1 MRRYGKLFVAGTC
14 AMTLGFLGIA
24 LGQETKPEDVMNA
37 RISQLEEQVANIDN
51 LLHLRTDTPGI
62 QDRAN
67 RDYNVE
73 TRLTALERSLAQINN
88 QLQDLQR
95 QMSDA
100 VRMAS
105 QAQSDAQMAQQLAR
119 DAASRIH

>member
-1 MRRYGKLFVAGTC
+1 MRSYWKPVIAGAC
-14 AMTLGFLGIA
+14 AMTLGLLTIA
-24 LGQETKPEDVMNA
+24 HGQQPKPEDVTNA
-37 RISQLEEQVANIDN
+37 RISRLEQQVANLDN

-67 RDYNVE
+67 RDYNVD
-73 TRLTALERSLAQINN
+73 TRLTAIERSLAQINN
-88 QLQDLQR
+88 ELQDLQR
-95 QMSDA
+95 QLSDA

-119 DAASRIH
+119 DAAARL